1 MGNEPLTE
9 KEQKRMN
16 QLETEAQI
24 ITARNRSLE
33 QQLRIIQDE
42 IDANSHILRELNKEY
57 APLLRRWEP

>member
-33 QQLRIIQDE
+33 HQLRIIQDE
-42 IDANSHILRELNKEY
+42 IDSNSEHLRELNKEY